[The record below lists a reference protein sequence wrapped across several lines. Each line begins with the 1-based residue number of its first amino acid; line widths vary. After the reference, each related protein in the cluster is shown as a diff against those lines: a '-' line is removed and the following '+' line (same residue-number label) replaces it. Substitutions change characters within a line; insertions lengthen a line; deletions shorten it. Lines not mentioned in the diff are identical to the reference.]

1 MSRKNQLNRRDFL
14 KAAGLTLGASA
25 LVCGGLG
32 TFVTL
37 PPPVDY
43 PETHAAKAGSLPRM
57 LVAYASKAG
66 STAEVAKVIGEI
78 GSMQGM
84 AVDVL
89 KIQHIQ
95 DINSYQ
101 AVILGSA
108 IRMGQVLPEVVE
120 FIKTHQAELSQKPVA
135 YFVNCL
141 TMKEDTPENR
151 RTVMEY
157 LQPLRTL
164 LEPLSLGLFSGKID
178 YSKLSWMDRLI
189 MANFVKAPEGDYRQW
204 DLIRTWA
211 AQALP
216 SI

>member
-1 MSRKNQLNRRDFL
+1 MSPTKQISRRNFL
-14 KAAGLTLGASA
+14 KTAGLTLGASA

-32 TFVTL
+32 TFAAL

-43 PETHAAKAGSLPRM
+43 RETHPAKQGNLPRM

-66 STAEVAKVIGEI
+66 STAEIAKVIGEV
-78 GSMQGM
+78 GSTKGM

-89 KIQHIQ
+89 KIQNVQ
-95 DINSYQ
+95 DIRPYQ
-101 AVILGSA
+101 VVILGSA
-108 IRMGQVLPEVVE
+108 IRMGQVLPEVVD
-120 FIKTHQAELSQKPVA
+120 FVKTHQTGLSQKPVA

-151 RTVMEY
+151 NTVTEY

-164 LEPLSLGLFSGKID
+164 LEPLSLGLFAGKMD
-178 YSKLSWMDRLI
+178 YSKLSWMERFIITNL
-189 MANFVKAPEGDYRQW
+189 VKAPEGDYRKW

-211 AQALP
+211 AKALP